1 MTLPHRDVRYY
12 PESGH
17 CRAIVRCPLCATSR
31 HLLTQEVKSLL
42 GTVTGTRQRRAAI
55 FGLADLSSQFA
66 CDDVSTFRKAQ
77 KHSRETPKESST
89 LLPPNLATRVT
100 FLLRA
105 GQTFQQATQVQTATL
120 CPNQGWPRHK
130 LGKLANTRQNPAWF
144 SLAYDAVMCAVV
156 ESPREPLLKRVAVV
170 PKRHSARLYRASCNR

>member
-105 GQTFQQATQVQTATL
+105 GQTFQQATQVHPLGLYA
-120 CPNQGWPRHK
+120 NQGWPRRR
-130 LGKLANTRQNPAWF
+130 LDKLANTLQNPAFVYLSIRW
-144 SLAYDAVMCAVV
+144 SRRGSDIQ
-156 ESPREPLLKRVAVV
+156 
-170 PKRHSARLYRASCNR
+170 